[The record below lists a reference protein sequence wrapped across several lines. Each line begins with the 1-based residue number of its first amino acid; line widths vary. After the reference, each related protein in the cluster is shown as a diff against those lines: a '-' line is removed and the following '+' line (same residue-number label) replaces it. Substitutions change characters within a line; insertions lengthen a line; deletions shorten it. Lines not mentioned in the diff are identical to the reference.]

1 MNRTYTSYT
10 DTEWQNLEE
19 GFYKYAVEA
28 EFTNGVLSERIE
40 SNVIERIIDGVGE
53 AGAGMLQIF
62 PNPTSGLVTV
72 NSAVLIKNLN
82 VLDNS
87 GRLLL
92 VNEVDALNCT
102 LDLKQ
107 LKEGLYFIRIETSE
121 GETVRKISVIK

>member
-53 AGAGMLQIF
+53 AGAGMLQLF

-72 NSAVLIKNLN
+72 NSAVLIKNLS

-92 VNEVDALNCT
+92 VKEVDALNCT

-107 LKEGLYFIRIETSE
+107 LKEGLYFIRIQTSE
-121 GETVRKISVIK
+121 GEVVRKISVIK

>member
-10 DTEWQNLEE
+10 DTEWQNRDE
-19 GFYKYAVEA
+19 GFYKYAVKA
-28 EFTNGVLSERIE
+28 ELTNGVLSDLVE
-40 SNVIERIIDGVGE
+40 SNSIQKIIDGISE
-53 AGAGMLQIF
+53 AGAGMLKIF

-72 NSAVLIKNLN
+72 NSEVLIKKLS

-92 VNEVDALNCT
+92 VKEVDALNYS

-107 LKEGLYFIRIETSE
+107 LKEGLYFIRIETTE
-121 GETVRKISVIK
+121 GKLVRKISVIK

>member
-53 AGAGMLQIF
+53 AGAGMLQLF
-62 PNPTSGLVTV
+62 PNPTSGLVTI
-72 NSAVLIKNLN
+72 NSAVLIKNLS

-87 GRLLL
+87 GRMLL
-92 VNEVDALNCT
+92 VKEVDALNYT

-107 LKEGLYFIRIETSE
+107 LKEGFYFIRIETTE
-121 GETVRKISVIK
+121 GKLVRKISVIK

>member
-1 MNRTYTSYT
+1 MNRTYTSDT

-53 AGAGMLQIF
+53 AGAGMLQLF

-72 NSAVLIKNLN
+72 NSAVLIKNLS

-92 VNEVDALNCT
+92 VKEVDAFNYN

-121 GETVRKISVIK
+121 GEVVRKISVIK

>member
-53 AGAGMLQIF
+53 AGAGMLQLF

-72 NSAVLIKNLN
+72 NSAVLIKNLS

-92 VNEVDALNCT
+92 VNEVDALNIKLHT
-102 LDLKQ
+102 
-107 LKEGLYFIRIETSE
+107 RP
-121 GETVRKISVIK
+121 ETVKRRSLFYPYRNQRR

>member
-10 DTEWQNLEE
+10 DTEWQNLDE
-19 GFYKYAVEA
+19 GFYNYAVEA
-28 EFTNGVLSERIE
+28 EFTNGVLSEGIE
-40 SNVIERIIDGVGE
+40 SNVIERIIDGFGE
-53 AGAGMLQIF
+53 AGAGMLQLF

-72 NSAVLIKNLN
+72 NSAVLIKNRS

-107 LKEGLYFIRIETSE
+107 LKEGLYFIRIQTSE
-121 GETVRKISVIK
+121 GKLVRKISVIK